1 MKIAA
6 GFTGAGRPAGAIEVA
21 AGDCREQDDVR
32 APASMRARPRLTRKP
47 PCATDNHG
55 ERRMFLQFVKRL
67 THRLAISAFALL
79 EVLGL
84 PGVGRKRSEH
94 RS

>member
-1 MKIAA
+1 
-6 GFTGAGRPAGAIEVA
+6 
-21 AGDCREQDDVR
+21 
-32 APASMRARPRLTRKP
+32 
-47 PCATDNHG
+47 
-55 ERRMFLQFVKRL
+55 MFLQFVKRL